1 MEKFN
6 LSDWRLNQKLKELED
21 SDSDSDSIFK
31 IDPKLAHKIWELI
44 NGKLEENIIGSN
56 NDFVEEFPTAS
67 GFFHFLNKNLNESK
81 K

>member
-1 MEKFN
+1 MAFNINEWKFN
-6 LSDWRLNQKLKELED
+6 QRLKELE
-21 SDSDSDSIFK
+21 DSDSIFK